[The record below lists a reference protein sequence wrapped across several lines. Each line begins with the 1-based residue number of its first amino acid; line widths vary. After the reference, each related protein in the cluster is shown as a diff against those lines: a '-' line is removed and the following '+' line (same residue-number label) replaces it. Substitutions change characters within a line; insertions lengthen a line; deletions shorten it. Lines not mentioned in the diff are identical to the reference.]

1 MKKYFLTGLGILLP
15 VSVTVTILIFL
26 VNFLTKP
33 FVGFASRLISHWN
46 IFPNGTLL
54 LSQEELARYGSR
66 ILVLIFLF
74 ALALLLGIIARWL
87 LLNSFVKIFDKI
99 LLKIPVVNSLYKTC
113 QEIIKALF
121 TSDRTSFKQVVMVPF
136 PRPGVYVLGIIARQS
151 PECCCRSSKKELTS
165 VLIPNTPNP
174 TTGFILMLPFE
185 ELILVDMKPEDAI
198 KYIISCGVITPK
210 PSDTL

>member
-15 VSVTVTILIFL
+15 VSVTIAILIFL

-165 VLIPNTPNP
+165 VLIPNTPIP
-174 TTGFILMLPFE
+174 QQDLF
-185 ELILVDMKPEDAI
+185 
-198 KYIISCGVITPK
+198 
-210 PSDTL
+210 